1 MSSDNNKEEIIDT
14 SAKKEEVVDTSAKQK
29 IEITKE
35 TQDKIDLAKSLKK
48 TGDEELK
55 SQKYDEALKSYT
67 KAVITVKHLVKEK
80 LIDEDL
86 AINLKKEILIPS
98 NLNMSFIDIKKK
110 DWDNAIRHCNK
121 VLFVEKNHVKA
132 LYRRCTAYVYKG
144 NFKKAD
150 EDLFELED
158 LIGGTKELEQL
169 EQLFEENKRKADGNN
184 GEFLKKM
191 AQKIKGKELFVKD
204 TSDLNKVA
212 LNKAIDSNA
221 NKEERSVISKWYNKT
236 KEMVTYI
243 ICCKCRRRKTG
254 IKEKTE

>member
-1 MSSDNNKEEIIDT
+1 M
-14 SAKKEEVVDTSAKQK
+14 
-29 IEITKE
+29 
-35 TQDKIDLAKSLKK
+35 
-48 TGDEELK
+48 
-55 SQKYDEALKSYT
+55 
-67 KAVITVKHLVKEK
+67 
-80 LIDEDL
+80 
-86 AINLKKEILIPS
+86 
-98 NLNMSFIDIKKK
+98 
-110 DWDNAIRHCNK
+110 
-121 VLFVEKNHVKA
+121 
-132 LYRRCTAYVYKG
+132 YKG

-212 LNKAIDSNA
+212 LNKAIDSYA

>member
-1 MSSDNNKEEIIDT
+1 MSSGGNKEEIIDT
-14 SAKKEEVVDTSAKQK
+14 SSKKEELIDTSSKQK

-55 SQKYDEALKSYT
+55 SQKYEDALKSYT
-67 KAVITVKHLVKEK
+67 KAVITFKHLVKEK

-86 AINLKKEILIPS
+86 AMSLKKEILIPS

-110 DWDNAIRHCNK
+110 DWDNAIRHCTK

-132 LYRRCTAYVYKG
+132 LYRRCTAYIYKG

-191 AQKIKGKELFVKD
+191 AQKIKGKDLFVKD
-204 TSDLNKVA
+204 TSEMNKVA
-212 LNKAIDSNA
+212 LNKAIDNNTKKEGKSMIA
-221 NKEERSVISKWYNKT
+221 NWYNKT
-236 KEMVTYI
+236 KEIMSYI
-243 ICCKCRRRKTG
+243 ICCKCKRRNTK
-254 IKEKTE
+254 IKEKTD